1 MSQKQQQ
8 PNKVVKSKRRP
19 PPPWKPGQSGNPK
32 GRPIGAKQKVSLAKF
47 AHYRDTGML
56 PMDFLMAVMRDELY
70 TGYDAVGPSAN
81 VLGFQRKR
89 NSSRVAVNID
99 QRIEAAKAAAPYFH
113 RKQPIAI
120 ASADGKPIFNLALLQ
135 ALPTKQLELALGLV
149 KQLRDMINPEG
160 ANDGAAGNAEDL
172 LGTAVRVDG

>member
-1 MSQKQQQ
+1 MSEKQQQ
-8 PNKVVKSKRRP
+8 KPTTSRRRP
-19 PPPWKPGQSGNPK
+19 PPPWPKGQSGNPK
-32 GRPIGAKQKVSLAKF
+32 GRPIGAKQKVSVAKF

-70 TGYDAVGPSAN
+70 TSYDPVSASAN
-81 VLGFQRKR
+81 VLGFQRSKK
-89 NSSRVAVNID
+89 STHVSVNMD

-120 ASADGKPIFNLALLQ
+120 ASADGKPIFNIALLQ

-149 KQLRDMINPEG
+149 KQLRDMIEPEG
-160 ANDGAAGNAEDL
+160 ANDGASGDAEDL
-172 LGTAVRVDG
+172 IGNAVRVDG